1 MRILVKAAPMI
12 RRLELASLICMSHGH
27 RACTLD
33 QKRDREHRAF
43 RDRMA
48 AENPYSFWGPM
59 IIREYGGR
67 HYRQADAFRKQ
78 RDLAIKAKTWI
89 EVDEDELAALADCIT
104 AGFAKH
110 PTNAELWPEL
120 VESGND

>member
-27 RACTLD
+27 RACTFD
-33 QKRDREHRAF
+33 QQHAREDRARRE
-43 RDRMA
+43 RMTA
-48 AENPYSFWGPM
+48 QNPHLWWPLVV
-59 IIREYGGR
+59 REYGGR
-67 HYRQADAFRKQ
+67 HYEQAAVFRKQ
-78 RDLAIKAKTWI
+78 RDLAIKAKTWV
-89 EVDEDELAALADCIT
+89 EVDEDELAALADCIA

-120 VESGND
+120 VESKDD